1 MFSKRY
7 RVFDS
12 MEFIS
17 NLYNVAMHIVLQF
30 EKPSDV
36 QRALKEVLSCHN
48 AFHTKGIVFWGE
60 ANDDIPIYKI
70 PSEIKE
76 LHEIPN
82 WMYHAHPY
90 SIRQRMG
97 TIACDDTRLSILI
110 NHSTGDGDY
119 CLRFVEHLCNPEEH
133 WEMPQCP
140 HSPDEEFKAQ
150 IQAQPITNPFCAADP
165 NLSRILPK
173 NKDDYKNRHFE
184 NYYFTLPINQIKGYS
199 EKDHSVHSIS
209 ENMWRSLLLPFFILP
224 SECQNGNFHSIST
237 VFNMRRLLPKE
248 KVNHSM
254 QNFIAAMPV
263 SANPDE
269 KTSLKEFGEMMRND
283 FNRGLREGNLFSHL
297 KTCWEGVYRPWRRP
311 TAPGVAIEMSS
322 MGPVKISGP
331 VKDAFV
337 TLTCNDKKDI
347 GSISLLTY
355 AADNENT
362 GGERKFIG
370 QMQYNTG
377 EISAP
382 ECEAFTKEV
391 IYAMTNFDDNM
402 TVGEAL
408 NELRNFQK
416 KQ

>member
-1 MFSKRY
+1 
-7 RVFDS
+7 
-12 MEFIS
+12 
-17 NLYNVAMHIVLQF
+17 
-30 EKPSDV
+30 
-36 QRALKEVLSCHN
+36 
-48 AFHTKGIVFWGE
+48 
-60 ANDDIPIYKI
+60 
-70 PSEIKE
+70 
-76 LHEIPN
+76 
-82 WMYHAHPY
+82 
-90 SIRQRMG
+90 
-97 TIACDDTRLSILI
+97 
-110 NHSTGDGDY
+110 
-119 CLRFVEHLCNPEEH
+119 
-133 WEMPQCP
+133 
-140 HSPDEEFKAQ
+140 
-150 IQAQPITNPFCAADP
+150 
-165 NLSRILPK
+165 
-173 NKDDYKNRHFE
+173 
-184 NYYFTLPINQIKGYS
+184 
-199 EKDHSVHSIS
+199 
-209 ENMWRSLLLPFFILP
+209 
-224 SECQNGNFHSIST
+224 
-237 VFNMRRLLPKE
+237 
-248 KVNHSM
+248 M